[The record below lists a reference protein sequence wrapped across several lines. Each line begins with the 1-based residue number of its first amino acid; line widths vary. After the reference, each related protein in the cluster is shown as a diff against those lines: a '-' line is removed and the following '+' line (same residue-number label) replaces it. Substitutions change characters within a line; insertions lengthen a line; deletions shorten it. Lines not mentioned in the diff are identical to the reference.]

1 MSSAAKSIASLFAL
15 ASACAMLAWP
25 VAAADGIGQAV
36 GLTPAASG
44 TVAGRIDVGTSVFQ
58 DETVK
63 TGPSGTLEIRFRD
76 ETRLGLSASSTVK
89 LDRFVYA
96 GGDKAD
102 AVVIGLTK
110 GAFRLA
116 TGSSPKKAYKIQTP
130 LAAIGVRG
138 TEIGV
143 RSEAGY
149 TLVTYYS
156 GTGRVCSSVR
166 KSNCLEVRRPGET
179 IAVMLNGTVSRVKEP
194 VLVNLLCSKSG
205 GGAALCATYGNSKMP
220 NPNGVDNGGAPPSP
234 SRPTVTPSRTTR
246 GGDNGHGEGCGDGGY
261 D

>member
-1 MSSAAKSIASLFAL
+1 MSLAEKSTARLYAL
-15 ASACAMLAWP
+15 AAACAMLASP
-25 VAAADGIGQAV
+25 AAAADGIGQAV

-44 TVAGRIDVGTSVFQ
+44 TVAGRIVLGTSVFQ

-76 ETRLGLSASSTVK
+76 ETRLGLGASSTVK

-96 GGDKAD
+96 GERGAD

-143 RSEAGY
+143 RSDAAF
-149 TLVTYYS
+149 TFVTYYS
-156 GTGRVCSSVR
+156 GSGRVCSNVR
-166 KSNCLEVRRPGET
+166 KSKCLEVRRGET
-179 IAVMLNGTVSRVKEP
+179 VAVARNGSVRKVREA

-205 GGAALCATYGNSKMP
+205 GSALCAPYGNGAMP
-220 NPNGVDNGGAPPSP
+220 NPNGVESGGLPPGAAPSSPRTVSGAKP
-234 SRPTVTPSRTTR
+234 SRGGGGGECGGRT
-246 GGDNGHGEGCGDGGY
+246 
-261 D
+261 

>member
-1 MSSAAKSIASLFAL
+1 MPGVEKSSALLGAL
-15 ASACAMLAWP
+15 ATACVLLASP

-76 ETRLGLSASSTVK
+76 ETRLGLGASSTVK

-96 GGDKAD
+96 GESGTE

-116 TGSSPKKAYKIQTP
+116 TGSSPKKAYKIATP

-143 RSEAGY
+143 RSDAAS
-149 TLVTYYS
+149 TFVTYYS
-156 GTGRVCSSVR
+156 GAGRVCSNVR
-166 KSNCLEVRRPGET
+166 KSNCLEVRRGET
-179 IAVMLNGTVSRVKEP
+179 VAVTRTGSVRKVRGA
-194 VLVNLLCSKSG
+194 VLVNLMCSKSG
-205 GGAALCATYGNSKMP
+205 GGSSLCMPYGSNAMP
-220 NPNGVDNGGAPPSP
+220 NPNGVESGGLPAGTAPSGASRGTKPS
-234 SRPTVTPSRTTR
+234 T
-246 GGDNGHGEGCGDGGY
+246 GGGGGECGGGT
-261 D
+261 

>member
-1 MSSAAKSIASLFAL
+1 M
-15 ASACAMLAWP
+15 
-25 VAAADGIGQAV
+25 
-36 GLTPAASG
+36 
-44 TVAGRIDVGTSVFQ
+44 
-58 DETVK
+58 
-63 TGPSGTLEIRFRD
+63 
-76 ETRLGLSASSTVK
+76 
-89 LDRFVYA
+89 
-96 GGDKAD
+96 
-102 AVVIGLTK
+102 IGLTK

-130 LAAIGVRG
+130 LEAIGVRG

-205 GGAALCATYGNSKMP
+205 GGAALCATYGNSKCPTPMASTTAARRRLP
-220 NPNGVDNGGAPPSP
+220 AGRRSP
-234 SRPTVTPSRTTR
+234 LRVRPAAATTVTERVAATEATTDAPA
-246 GGDNGHGEGCGDGGY
+246 GATP
-261 D
+261 

>member
-1 MSSAAKSIASLFAL
+1 MSLAEKSTARLCAI

-25 VAAADGIGQAV
+25 ASAADGIGRAV

-44 TVAGRIDVGTSVFQ
+44 TVAGRIDLGTSVFQ

-76 ETRLGLSASSTVK
+76 ETRLGLGASSTVK

-96 GGDKAD
+96 GESGAD

-143 RSEAGY
+143 RSDAAF
-149 TLVTYYS
+149 TFVTYYS
-156 GTGRVCSSVR
+156 GAGRVCSNVR
-166 KSNCLEVRRPGET
+166 KSNCLEVRRGET
-179 IAVMLNGTVSRVKEP
+179 VAVTRNGSVRKVKEA

-205 GGAALCATYGNSKMP
+205 GGSALCAPYGSGAMP
-220 NPNGVDNGGAPPSP
+220 NPNGVDSGGLPVRAAPSSPRATASGTKPGNGG
-234 SRPTVTPSRTTR
+234 
-246 GGDNGHGEGCGDGGY
+246 GGGECGGGT
-261 D
+261 